1 MTGMADL
8 AREGILVAGAGR
20 AILLQIADPAVA
32 AGVARHSDFDA
43 RPLDRLH
50 ATLTFVYALAL
61 GTPEEQR
68 LVARRVNRAHAPVR
82 SSASDPEPAYSAF
95 DADAQLW
102 VAATLYD
109 TAVQVYELVF
119 GPLDDGSRERLHREY
134 AIVGTSLQ
142 LPAER
147 WPATRAAFDDYFQA
161 RLADLHVTPE
171 ARAVSVQLLTARAA
185 PPLVRAL
192 LPLVRLVT
200 AGLLPPT
207 LRLAYGFRWTP
218 VQQRRFGRR
227 LRVVKLV
234 WPRLPRRVRAAPS
247 TWYLRTMRAR
257 EQAEPA
263 VASR

>member
-1 MTGMADL
+1 MTGMSDL

-32 AGVARHSDFDA
+32 AGVARHSDFNS

-68 LVARRVNRAHAPVR
+68 SVARQVNRAHAPVR
-82 SSASDPEPAYSAF
+82 ARPGEAAPAYSAF

-119 GPLDDGSRERLHREY
+119 GRLDEGSRERLHREY

-142 LPAER
+142 LPPDR
-147 WPATRAAFDDYFQA
+147 WPPTRAAFDAYFTA
-161 RLADLHVTPE
+161 RLAELHVTPE
-171 ARAVSVQLLTARAA
+171 ARRVSIELLTARAA
-185 PPLVRAL
+185 PFLVRRL

-200 AGLLPPT
+200 AGLLPDS
-207 LRLAYGFRWTP
+207 LRSAYGFHWTAR
-218 VQQRRFGRR
+218 QRRRFEHR
-227 LRVVKLV
+227 LAVARAV
-234 WPRLPRRVRAAPS
+234 WPRLPQRLRAAPS
-247 TWYLRTMRAR
+247 AWYLRALRVRTRA
-257 EQAEPA
+257 
-263 VASR
+263 ASPDHSG

>member
-32 AGVARHSDFDA
+32 AGVARHSDFSV

-68 LVARRVNRAHAPVR
+68 IAARRVNRAHVPVR
-82 SSASDPEPAYSAF
+82 AHSGEAAPAYSAF
-95 DADAQLW
+95 HADAQLW

-109 TAVQVYELVF
+109 TAVQVFELVF
-119 GPLDDGSRERLHREY
+119 GTLDDASRERLHREY

-142 LPAER
+142 LPPDR
-147 WPATRAAFDDYFQA
+147 WPASRSAFDEYFTA
-161 RLADLHVTPE
+161 RLDALDVSDE
-171 ARAVSVQLLTARAA
+171 ARHVAAQLLTARAA

-200 AGLLPPT
+200 AGLLPER
-207 LRLAYGFRWTP
+207 LRAAYGFRWTDR
-218 VQQRRFGRR
+218 QQRRYDRR
-227 LRVVKLV
+227 VAVARAV
-234 WPRLPRRVRAAPS
+234 WPRLPRTLRAAPS
-247 TWYLRTMRAR
+247 AWYLRAMRERNRADER
-257 EQAEPA
+257 SE
-263 VASR
+263 R